1 MKTQDTVQMRPPRIA
16 RSGGRRWLA
25 GAGIVLLVSFISL
38 SAAACAQSG
47 SQPGSQGILKAP
59 AGKWIQVLHGYTI
72 TSLAA
77 APGDSAVI
85 YACAVPSQASGRISN
100 SAGSGSY
107 TLLRSADFGAH
118 WQDIGKK
125 ATFGSSCAFA
135 INPTD
140 SNDIY
145 AAGTSSGPLSGGV
158 LQHSTDGGQT
168 WSTLLPTLQDST
180 LPGLRPAP
188 AWHILQLSI
197 AGNQLFGVQSLQRP
211 PPSAPGIATV
221 PNLPSPHL
229 VTSADGGH
237 TWTVLDSRLNTTMPE
252 VRSYSVDPTNPER
265 VYELIGAPSNVIQN
279 PVVSRGSDVASIAD
293 DAPQESLYK
302 TTDGGA
308 TWRLALR
315 DVTFG
320 DQVSLASN
328 TPDLVYVGGS
338 ASVPYQQETALPN
351 GTFQLRVSSDGGTNW
366 REVAIPSELSN
377 TRQWF
382 VGSDGK
388 VYVFVGM
395 IPTTTVVRTPTAAV
409 SPTSSIQRYDPAA
422 GKWSE
427 VSKPPSPGSLLAV
440 TSPGAGS
447 GAVLW
452 FMGTSN
458 GSGSETL
465 YRNVV

>member
-1 MKTQDTVQMRPPRIA
+1 MKTQDTVQMRLSRVA

-38 SAAACAQSG
+38 SAVACMRSG
-47 SQPGSQGILKAP
+47 SQPGSQGVLKAP
-59 AGKWIQVLHGYTI
+59 AGKWIQMLRGYTV

-77 APGDSAVI
+77 ASNDSAVI
-85 YACAVPSQASGRISN
+85 YACAVSSQTQGRISN
-100 SAGSGSY
+100 STGSSIY

-118 WQDIGKK
+118 WQDIGNK
-125 ATFGSSCAFA
+125 AIFGSSCAFA
-135 INPTD
+135 INPTN

-145 AAGTSSGPLSGGV
+145 AVSTSSGSQHGV

-180 LPGLRPAP
+180 LPGFQLAP
-188 AWHILQLSI
+188 AWHILQLSV

-221 PNLPSPHL
+221 PNLPSPRL
-229 VTSADGGH
+229 VTSTDGGH

-252 VRSYSVDPTNPER
+252 VRSYSVDPTNPDR
-265 VYELIGAPSNVIQN
+265 VYELVGAPSNVIQN

-293 DAPQESLYK
+293 DAPQEGLYK

-308 TWRLALR
+308 TWHLVLR

-338 ASVPYQQETALPN
+338 VSVPYQQDTALPN

-388 VYVFVGM
+388 VYAFMGM
-395 IPTTTVVRTPTAAV
+395 IPTTTVVHTPTATV
-409 SPTSSIQRYDPAA
+409 STTSSIQRYDPAA

-447 GAVLW
+447 GAELW

-458 GSGSETL
+458 GSKTL

>member
-1 MKTQDTVQMRPPRIA
+1 MKTQDTVQIKPPRIA

-25 GAGIVLLVSFISL
+25 GAGLVLLVSFISL
-38 SAAACAQSG
+38 SAAACVQSG
-47 SQPGSQGILKAP
+47 SQPGSQGIVKAP

-77 APGDSAVI
+77 ALNDSAVI
-85 YACAVPSQASGRISN
+85 YACAVSSQAPGRISN
-100 SAGSGSY
+100 STGSGIF

-145 AAGTSSGPLSGGV
+145 AAGTSSGPQAPGV

-180 LPGLRPAP
+180 LPGLQPAP

-197 AGNQLFGVQSLQRP
+197 AGNQLFGVQSLRRP

-221 PNLPSPHL
+221 PNLPLPRL
-229 VTSADGGH
+229 VTSTDGGN
-237 TWTVLDSRLNTTMPE
+237 TWTVLDSRLNTPMPV
-252 VRSYSVDPTNPER
+252 VRSYAVDPTNPER
-265 VYELIGAPSNVIQN
+265 VYELVGASSNVIQN
-279 PVVSRGSDVASIAD
+279 PVVLRGSAVASITD
-293 DAPQESLYK
+293 DALQGSLYK

-308 TWRLALR
+308 TWHLVLR

-328 TPDLVYVGGS
+328 SPDLVYVGGS
-338 ASVPYQQETALPN
+338 ASVPYQQETALPH
-351 GTFQLRVSSDGGTNW
+351 GTFHLRVSSDGGTSW

-382 VGSDGK
+382 VGSDGN
-388 VYVFVGM
+388 VYVFMGM
-395 IPTTTVVRTPTAAV
+395 IPTTAIVRAPTATV
-409 SPTSSIQRYDPAA
+409 SPTSSIQRYDPTA

-427 VSKPPSPGSLLAV
+427 VSKPPSPGSLLTV

-458 GSGSETL
+458 GSETL